1 MQETKN
7 FKKYIFPDNVENQIA
22 MRYGKCVGIEN
33 LFPESCF
40 TDDVYNQK
48 EIQKNVQQS
57 QDSVLFERFDE
68 LINRIK
74 NILL

>member
-1 MQETKN
+1 
-7 FKKYIFPDNVENQIA
+7 